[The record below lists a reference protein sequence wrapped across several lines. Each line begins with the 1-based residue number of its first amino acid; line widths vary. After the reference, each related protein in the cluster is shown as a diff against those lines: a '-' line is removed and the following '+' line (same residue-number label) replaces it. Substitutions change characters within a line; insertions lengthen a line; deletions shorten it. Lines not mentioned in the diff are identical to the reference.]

1 MKDNTTCA
9 FEQKAVEVR
18 HALEAGC
25 YHCALALALTFPD
38 ICGKI
43 AYPEMQGKSQV
54 GQRYKRWFKEYVRDF
69 FRFYDVSAVLI
80 DEEACYDLRCAFLHE
95 GTFDFKHSFIKR
107 FHLHVDQ
114 DDKRF
119 RHREKVTLYSD
130 GIDIDVDV
138 YELCMDICHGAM
150 NFYDSIEDKT
160 LFQDDIIINVGKQNL

>member
-1 MKDNTTCA
+1 M
-9 FEQKAVEVR
+9 
-18 HALEAGC
+18 
-25 YHCALALALTFPD
+25 
-38 ICGKI
+38 
-43 AYPEMQGKSQV
+43 
-54 GQRYKRWFKEYVRDF
+54 
-69 FRFYDVSAVLI
+69 I
-80 DEEACYDLRCAFLHE
+80 DEEACYALRCAFLHE

-160 LFQDDIIINVGKQNL
+160 LFRTI